1 MVLSIS
7 SENNKQQLWI
17 QFCVWISER
26 ADAVTRKFDLE
37 LEGNCFKKIYRV
49 WVSLG
54 LPESWGGKRVAK
66 MYLAW
71 LGGWWWHTNHR
82 PLFHIQT
89 NLNLNWRKIPWMQ
102 LKGSFSGKK
111 SRLWL
116 QIDIFNILLWSRDIL
131 ILSRR

>member
-7 SENNKQQLWI
+7 SENNKHQLWI
-17 QFCVWISER
+17 QFCVWILER

-37 LEGNCFKKIYRV
+37 LDGNCFKKIYRV

-54 LPESWGGKRVAK
+54 LPESRGGQRVAK

-89 NLNLNWRKIPWMQ
+89 NLNLNKKNPWMQ
-102 LKGSFSGKK
+102 LKGSCSGKR
-111 SRLWL
+111 SRLRL
-116 QIDIFNILLWSRDIL
+116 QIDIKFNIVLWLLWSL
-131 ILSRR
+131 ILGW